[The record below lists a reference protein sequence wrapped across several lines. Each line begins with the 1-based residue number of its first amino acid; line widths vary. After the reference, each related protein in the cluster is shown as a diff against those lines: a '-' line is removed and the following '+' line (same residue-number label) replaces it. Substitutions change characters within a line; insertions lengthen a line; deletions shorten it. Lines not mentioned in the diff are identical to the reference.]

1 MIVSFFQELISW
13 PFALKTTSAKNR
25 PRYGWFILQSFMSS
39 ATAESTTR
47 TDRYQVRI
55 PHDSIDLI
63 EGYRQREDLTT
74 LAAAAR
80 ELMVVGLLEV
90 GMI

>member
-1 MIVSFFQELISW
+1 
-13 PFALKTTSAKNR
+13 
-25 PRYGWFILQSFMSS
+25 MSS